1 LVKNFYPTGEEP
13 INPLGI
19 DHYNEVIDTLISAGI
34 QPFVTLYHW
43 DLPSD
48 LETNY
53 GGWTNASISDFY
65 TLYAQTVFAA
75 FGDRVK
81 FWLTFNE
88 PLSFCWLGYGA
99 GIHAPGRCTER
110 SICPYG
116 DSATEPYLCA
126 HNVLISHAETVQ
138 IYREQFQPT
147 QKGHIGITLNCD
159 WAEPLTNSTADQ
171 LAAERNLLFQ
181 LGWYADPVWF
191 GDYPAVMKQF
201 VGNRLPEFTPD
212 QQKLLK
218 GSYDFFALNHYTTSY
233 ASNCSNPPANLTL
246 GWQTDQRVN
255 LTKTSVNGT
264 LIGPPA
270 DSSWL
275 YVVPWGFRKIL
286 NWIWQRY
293 NTPIYVTEN
302 GVDVPNE
309 SSLPI
314 LVALNDTFRVNF
326 YQSYLSNLLA
336 AITEDGVDVRG
347 YMAWSLLDNFEWADG
362 YSKRFGVHYV
372 DYENNLTRY
381 TKLSSNYLRGV
392 INGTINVNL
401 PYSTYFNNVS

>member
-1 LVKNFYPTGEEP
+1 MLKLYKYIENNF
-13 INPLGI
+13 NQLKK
-19 DHYNEVIDTLISAGI
+19 
-34 QPFVTLYHW
+34 VT
-43 DLPSD
+43 
-48 LETNY
+48 
-53 GGWTNASISDFY
+53 F
-65 TLYAQTVFAA
+65 
-75 FGDRVK
+75 
-81 FWLTFNE
+81 
-88 PLSFCWLGYGA
+88 
-99 GIHAPGRCTER
+99 
-110 SICPYG
+110 
-116 DSATEPYLCA
+116 
-126 HNVLISHAETVQ
+126 
-138 IYREQFQPT
+138 
-147 QKGHIGITLNCD
+147 GITLNCD

-275 YVVPWGFRKIL
+275 YVVPWGFRKML